1 MKDPG
6 LRCAVIVVTL
16 LVAGCSGTPGVAAYR
31 PVDLTGDLDPATLS
45 RYRAEAERAR
55 AAGQTGRA
63 LVLEQTNWWLPGVLA
78 YWRRGSV
85 RGMETTDGERHYTVS
100 ASTGYGPLS
109 VLYVDEQTAT
119 YRADGRRV
127 GAHSGFSLLWGH
139 LAMNH
144 TMESRGPD
152 GRWGRS
158 DAIHLV
164 HHLVNWGSRHGRSW
178 FSLFSAPNPVG
189 LGQ

>member
-6 LRCAVIVVTL
+6 IRWAVIVVTL
-16 LVAGCSGTPGVAAYR
+16 LAAGCSGTPGVSAFR
-31 PVDLTGDLDPATLS
+31 PVDLTGDLDATTLS
-45 RYRAEAERAR
+45 RYRAETEQAR
-55 AAGQTGRA
+55 AAGQSGHVIT
-63 LVLEQTNWWLPGVLA
+63 LESTNWWPLGVPA

-85 RGMETTDGERHYTVS
+85 RAMETADGESRYVVS
-100 ASTGYGPLS
+100 SSRGYGPLS
-109 VLYVDEQTAT
+109 AFYVDERTAT

-139 LAMNH
+139 LAMTH

-152 GRWGRS
+152 GRWGRTE
-158 DAIHLV
+158 AVHLIH
-164 HHLVNWGSRHGRSW
+164 HFVNWGSRHGRSW